1 MRKPSSVQSPLL
13 QQVRLA
19 FKRYPGEWLAVHPE
33 TYKVL
38 SHHRS
43 RDRAKL
49 VAEKSGVPHPQL
61 MQVPKG
67 SRFFVGAS

>member
-1 MRKPSSVQSPLL
+1 MRKSSSKQSPLL
-13 QQVRLA
+13 KQLRLA
-19 FKRYPGEWLAVHPE
+19 YKRFPGEWLAVDPH
-33 TYKVL
+33 TYQVL

-49 VAEKSGVPHPQL
+49 VAENSGVPHPQL